1 MSVNTTTATTATTA
15 KKDALASDIPD
26 PTNVLLARLEN
37 WKQTV
42 NILVDYFETL
52 AVTQKHTT
60 SGLEKAKK
68 AVSDAPKFDY
78 AEPLSPTAAG
88 TAPDGSSALSTA
100 SGVGGESQG
109 DAGIAE
115 AFANLRA
122 KTDSLINKSIETE
135 AQFKQAVFPQLNTL
149 KGDIEKHLKGL
160 KGPGLKTQK
169 EVEKARSSTQKFIE
183 LLGQHV
189 SSFGTGRLEK
199 PKNDLDPYVIKR
211 EVLASLNE
219 QVIRENSQAD
229 SIISTQ
235 NNFQTLERHIVQVIQ
250 QSVYIVHQ
258 TVCDYSSAQIE
269 TFQSISDQ
277 FQGIQPDHEW
287 NNFVSNSNG
296 VLIPEDAEKRD
307 LSNLTF
313 TNADHE
319 STVPIIEGILQRKS
333 ALVKQYNSGYFVLT
347 PTKFLHQFKS
357 QDATLDPLPE
367 FSLYLPD
374 CSLGKA
380 ATQSSGKYKF
390 VITGKEKGTL
400 IAKKHAFAFKASTYG
415 EMVAWHEALA
425 KAVGVSEDSTESV
438 TSPVVESPV
447 SETATPVVSSPVAE
461 NATTTAPV
469 ASAAPVAQ
477 SAEIPI
483 AADHSLDPLAETH
496 ASTTGTV
503 APESAVAPETVAVHE
518 TAVAPEATDA
528 ELSKKLDTVTL

>member
-1 MSVNTTTATTATTA
+1 MSANITTPTATANP

-52 AVTQKHTT
+52 AATQKHTT
-60 SGLEKAKK
+60 AGLEKAKK

-78 AEPLSPTAAG
+78 AEPSSPTAAG
-88 TAPDGSSALSTA
+88 AGAGAGGAPDGSSALSTA
-100 SGVGGESQG
+100 SGVGGESQE
-109 DAGIAE
+109 ATGIAE
-115 AFANLRA
+115 GFANLRT
-122 KTDSLINKSIETE
+122 KTDALINKPIETE
-135 AQFKQAVFPQLNTL
+135 AQFKQAVFPQLATL

-169 EVEKARSSTQKFIE
+169 EVEKARSSTQKYIE

-199 PKNDLDPYVIKR
+199 PKNELDPYVIKR

-219 QVIRENSQAD
+219 QVIRENTQAD

-287 NNFVSNSNG
+287 NNFVANSNG
-296 VLIPEDAEKRD
+296 VLIPEDAQKRE

-313 TNADHE
+313 SNADHE
-319 STVPIIEGILQRKS
+319 STIPIIEGILQRKS

-390 VITGKEKGTL
+390 VITGKEKGTF
-400 IAKKHAFAFKASTYG
+400 IAKKHAFAFKASTYS

-425 KAVGVSEDSTESV
+425 KAVGVSEDATESV
-438 TSPVVESPV
+438 TSPVIESPV
-447 SETATPVVSSPVAE
+447 SETASPVADDASVA
-461 NATTTAPV
+461 ATVGT
-469 ASAAPVAQ
+469 AAPVAQ

-483 AADHSLDPLAETH
+483 TTDHSLDPLAETQ
-496 ASTTGTV
+496 ASTATAT
-503 APESAVAPETVAVHE
+503 APETVVASEPV
-518 TAVAPEATDA
+518 AAPEVIPETTDA
-528 ELSKKLDTVTL
+528 ELAKKVDSVTL